1 MKRLAIL
8 GASGHGKV
16 IADAALLSGWQEVV
30 FYDDAW
36 PELTNNSHWPVAGNT
51 QALLTNQ
58 ADFDG
63 VIVAIGNN
71 KIRLEKS
78 IQLEQAGFC
87 LVNVIHPT
95 ALISP
100 FATIGNGC
108 FISARSI
115 IHVDAV
121 IGDHVIINTAAIIE
135 HDCVIATG
143 SHISPNVSL
152 AGGVKVGHCSWVGIN
167 ATVRQLISIGDYAVV
182 GAGGVVVNDVPAG
195 AAVVG
200 NPAKLLVKN

>member
-30 FYDDAW
+30 FYDDSW
-36 PELTNNSHWPVAGNT
+36 PELTKNSHWPVVGDTNT
-51 QALLTNQ
+51 LLTDRAQ
-58 ADFDG
+58 FDG

-71 KIRLEKS
+71 ETRLDKGTQFE
-78 IQLEQAGFC
+78 EAGFR
-87 LVNVIHPT
+87 LVNVIHPS
-95 ALISP
+95 AIVSP
-100 FATIGNGC
+100 FATIGDGC
-108 FISARSI
+108 FVSARSV

-121 IGDHVIINTAAIIE
+121 VGDHVIINTAAIVE

-152 AGGVKVGHCSWVGIN
+152 AGGVKVGYCSWVGIN
-167 ATVRQLISIGDYAVV
+167 ATVRQLVSIGDRAVV
-182 GAGGVVVNDVPAG
+182 GAGGVVVNDVSHNI
-195 AAVVG
+195 VVAG
-200 NPAKLLVKN
+200 NPVRPLSKS

>member
-36 PELTNNSHWPVAGNT
+36 PELTNNSHWPVVGNT
-51 QALLTNQ
+51 QTLLTKQ
-58 ADFDG
+58 AEFDG
-63 VIVAIGNN
+63 FIVAIGNN
-71 KIRLEKS
+71 RIRLEKS
-78 IQLEQAGFC
+78 CELEQVGFC
-87 LVNVIHPT
+87 LVNIIHPT
-95 ALISP
+95 AVISP

-108 FISARSI
+108 FLSARSV
-115 IHVDAV
+115 IHVDAL
-121 IGDHVIINTAAIIE
+121 IGDHVIINTASIIE

-152 AGGVKVGHCSWVGIN
+152 AGGVKVGRCSWVGIN
-167 ATVRQLISIGDYAVV
+167 ATVRQLISIDDYAVI
-182 GAGGVVVNDVPAG
+182 GAGAVVVNDVPAG
-195 AAVVG
+195 TVVVG
-200 NPAKLLVKN
+200 NPAKVLIKN